1 MNPIDD
7 YNADSAE
14 AIPPDI
20 VAHMLGYD
28 KSKSTRVN
36 EDRHSHLESNLPPEL
51 LSHIECIDLLHRAW
65 PDHQQPA
72 SPPRIVGDFRLIREL
87 GSGGMGTVFEA
98 EQRSMGR
105 RVALKI
111 LPFAALANEK
121 SLKRFQNEVRAAAA
135 LDHPH
140 IVSVY
145 SIGED
150 RGIHYFAMQLIR
162 GHTLADFIAEVSEAR
177 ASKLR
182 RSSADGLRSTA
193 PSFSPSTS
201 TQAIEGAFTSTLA
214 ASLPNQ
220 GYYRSIARLGVQA
233 ANALQYAHE
242 QGVLHRDVKPSNLLL
257 DKEGRLYIA
266 DFGLARIEAEAG
278 MTMTGD
284 IVGTLRYM
292 APEQALRT
300 EAVLDHRADV
310 YSLGSTLYELLAL
323 QPAFGGSDQQ
333 VVLSRLASE
342 EPLALRKIDKSI
354 PCELETIVHKAI
366 SKQREDRYQSAQDL
380 ADDLQAFY
388 EFKPIKARPATI
400 ADKAKKWIARHQWV
414 TAGVCAAT
422 ILIVG
427 ILSASTVLLKSAE
440 SRARAA
446 LEKSSDLLYVAD
458 VNAAFQA
465 YNDGVWDRAHSI
477 LLNQTPGG
485 SGLDRRGY
493 EWSLLSSL
501 VAPPAAIELGVQGGA
516 INEIC
521 LFRDGER
528 LAAVG
533 DDGVLR
539 IWNISSKLVVQSVKL
554 DGNPLYSVAISP
566 DQRYVVAGSNRVFLC
581 EVGRRAAKQ
590 IFVASHNVESLAFR
604 RDGQSIA
611 LGSRYHDVF
620 LISLQGEVIGRKPC
634 SSRAQTLEF
643 LHDDLLLAPTRS
655 GRTGNGEI
663 AQIWSG
669 DLSTVESS
677 IGGPDGITTAR
688 AWPGEQYFLI
698 GQRRKSKAHLIDR
711 ETSKAV
717 WSTPGN
723 RGHLNDIAVAPTGDS
738 LALAYDDGN
747 IEVVEVEIKGNGTV
761 SGDRPRVFK
770 AHQKAVHS
778 LAFISHDLL
787 ATAGADGI
795 VRVWTL
801 NKPQSRYLNLSKA
814 HANGVLISPDGTSL
828 LYTSREGHLTV
839 DLTTGQALDRTTQAV
854 PSPAPIAW
862 SPGSERKLFS
872 RKIDGEQLL
881 SIVTR
886 EGVLQCNIRHQGV
899 ARDAEFSPCGKYIA
913 VIGDEQLQLYDSA
926 TGKAATETLTSVQ
939 GNTLAFT
946 PNGDRLVYAGPSMPI
961 VACDS
966 RRFASQRTL
975 GNQQDT
981 RCIKFSHDGATL
993 ATGHGNG
1000 TISIWD
1006 FSTGALRSEL
1016 TGHRQA
1022 VQSLVF
1028 TPDGQALLSSSADGV
1043 IRIWSVERSQ
1053 EIGRIAPVGLP
1064 DQGSTDWCELSM
1076 SKDGERIAI
1085 GYHPVGTD
1093 KVDVRIVDVQLLK
1106 SY

>member
-1 MNPIDD
+1 MKPVDD
-7 YNADSAE
+7 YNSDSAE
-14 AIPPDI
+14 AMHPDI
-20 VAHMLGYD
+20 IAQMLGYD
-28 KSKSTRVN
+28 ESKSLRRQ
-36 EDRHSHLESNLPPEL
+36 DGRHTQLEADLPQEL
-51 LSHIECIDLLHRAW
+51 LSHLKCIDLLHRAW
-65 PDHQQPA
+65 PDRQQPA
-72 SPPRIVGDFRLIREL
+72 LPPRIVGDFELIREL

-98 EQRSMGR
+98 EQRSMRR

-150 RGIHYFAMQLIR
+150 RGIHYFAMQLVR
-162 GHTLADFIAEVSEAR
+162 GHTLADFIAEVSEVR
-177 ASKLR
+177 ANKLR
-182 RSSADGLRSTA
+182 HSSGDGLRTTA

-233 ANALQYAHE
+233 AIALQYAHE
-242 QGVLHRDVKPSNLLL
+242 QGVLHRDIKPSNLLL

-266 DFGLARIEAEAG
+266 DFGLARIETEAG

-310 YSLGSTLYELLAL
+310 YSLGATLYELLAL

-342 EPLALRKIDKSI
+342 EPLALRKLDASI
-354 PCELETIVHKAI
+354 PYELETIVHKAI

-400 ADKAKKWIARHQWV
+400 ADKAMKWIARHQSV
-414 TAGVCAAT
+414 TAGICAT
-422 ILIVG
+422 TVLIVG
-427 ILSASTVLLKSAE
+427 ILSASTILLKSAE
-440 SRARAA
+440 SRARSA

-458 VNAAFQA
+458 VNAAYQA

-477 LLNQTPGG
+477 LLSQTPSG
-485 SGLDRRGY
+485 SELDRRGY

-501 VAPPAAIELGVQGGA
+501 VAPPASIELGAQGGS

-521 LFRDGER
+521 AFRDGER

-539 IWNISSKLVVQSVKL
+539 IWNISSKQVVQSIKL

-566 DQRYVVAGSNRVFLC
+566 DQRYVVAGSNRVLLC
-581 EVGRRAAKQ
+581 EVGRRATAKEL
-590 IFVASHNVESLAFR
+590 FVASHNVESLAFR
-604 RDGQSIA
+604 RDGQCIA

-620 LISLQGEVIGRKPC
+620 LVSLQGEVIGRKPC
-634 SSRAQTLEF
+634 SSRIQTLEF
-643 LHDDLLLAPTRS
+643 LHNDLLLAPIRS
-655 GRTGNGEI
+655 GRTGNDER

-669 DLSTVESS
+669 DLSTVQSS

-688 AWPGEQYFLI
+688 AWPGEQYFLV

-717 WSTPGN
+717 WSTAGN
-723 RGHLNDIAVAPTGDS
+723 RGHLNDIAVAPTGDTV
-738 LALAYDDGN
+738 ALAYDDGN
-747 IEVVEVEIKGNGTV
+747 IEVVEVEIRGDGTV

-770 AHQKAVHS
+770 AHQGEVHS
-778 LAFISHDLL
+778 LAFISHDQL

-801 NKPQSRYLNLSKA
+801 DEPQSRYLDLSKA
-814 HANGVLISPDGTSL
+814 DANGVLISPDGASL

-839 DLTTGQALDRTTQAV
+839 DLTTSQALDRTTQAV

-862 SPGSERKLFS
+862 SPDSLRKLFS
-872 RKIDGEQLL
+872 RKIEGEQLL

-886 EGVLQCNIRHQGV
+886 EGVIQCNIRHQGV

-913 VIGDEQLQLYDSA
+913 VIGDEQLQLYDST
-926 TGKAATETLTSVQ
+926 TGKAATGTLTSVQ

-946 PNGDRLVYAGPSMPI
+946 PKGDRLVYAGPSMPI
-961 VACDS
+961 VDCDS
-966 RRFASQRTL
+966 HRFASQRTL

-981 RCIKFSHDGATL
+981 RCMKFSPDGATL

-1006 FSTGALRSEL
+1006 FSTGALKAEL
-1016 TGHRQA
+1016 TGHWQA

-1028 TPDGQALLSSSADGV
+1028 TPDGRALLSSSADGV
-1043 IRIWSVERSQ
+1043 IRIWSVERGQ

-1064 DQGSTDWCELSM
+1064 DQGATDWCELSM

-1093 KVDVRIVDVQLLK
+1093 RVDVRVVKVQ
-1106 SY
+1106 